1 MFANAGNAGEKRRP
15 RAALNGEKMKLN
27 DVWGYGQLFGFSGL
41 DGVTRYYDDFVG
53 TLTTKKGEIRFE
65 LREWVKIAFPL
76 KGKVRFR
83 AITGD
88 MIDAETENGDFFLT
102 FANEDALI
110 GYVPELPTFKGE
122 KGLKHCLSWG
132 YDVYCTSFDR
142 IAVAWEKM
150 EQGYKIAIYHAFS
163 IEEARAGV
171 RETLKNANPEAL
183 KAARYAY
190 FEKMPKCKNRKYE
203 KLYYKALSVNKV
215 NVHTPQGNIPC
226 RWTTPNRVPHR
237 HMWLWDSVFHALAM
251 VNYNPEMAKD
261 ALRAVLS
268 QTRPDGFIPHMMSP
282 NGHSD
287 VTQPQVLAW
296 GVWNVY
302 KKTGDR
308 AFLAEY
314 IDVLEKYLTWDMEH
328 RDNNKNGLLE
338 WLTEPDQPNCRC
350 GESGLDNSPRFDFDD
365 EMDAVDFSTF
375 AVHDAHYLSLI
386 FAELGDP
393 ERAKKWQLVADRIAE
408 RINAELWD
416 EKTGTYYDKLLTSG
430 KLTYVLS
437 PLSFLPLFAGIPSKE
452 QAAKMVKLL
461 TDKSKI
467 WTPVP
472 LASISQDHPAFST
485 DMWRGGV
492 WLNLNY
498 FIIKGL
504 KDYGYDDIAEELWEK
519 TLDTVKKWH
528 KKTGTIF
535 EFYDPLDKI
544 APYRCERKGK
554 QPRILN
560 WRKQWHSI
568 VDFNW
573 SSCFTLLFIQREFY

>member
-1 MFANAGNAGEKRRP
+1 
-15 RAALNGEKMKLN
+15 MKLN
-27 DVWGYGQLFGFSGL
+27 NIWGHGQLFAFSGL
-41 DGVTRYYDDFVG
+41 DGVTRYYDDFFG
-53 TLTTKKGEIRFE
+53 TLTNKKVEIQFE
-65 LREWVKIAFPL
+65 LRERVKIFFPL
-76 KGKVRFR
+76 EGKVRFR

-88 MIDAETENGDFFLT
+88 MIDAETDKGDFFLT
-102 FANEDALI
+102 FASEDSLI
-110 GYVPELPTFKGE
+110 AYSPVLPVLKGE
-122 KGLKHCLSWG
+122 KGLKHLLSWG
-132 YDVYCTSFDR
+132 LDVYCTKFDR
-142 IAVAWEKM
+142 IAVAWEKTDR
-150 EQGYKIAIYHAFS
+150 GYKIALYHAFT

-171 RETLKNANPEAL
+171 AEAL
-183 KAARYAY
+183 RTADPDALKIARYAY
-190 FEKMPKCKNRKYE
+190 FEKMPKCKDRRYE
-203 KLYYKALSVNKV
+203 QLYYKALSVNKV
-215 NVHTPQGNIPC
+215 NVHSPQGNIPC
-226 RWTTPNRVPHR
+226 RWTTPNREPHR

-251 VNYNPEMAKD
+251 VLYNPEMAKD

-268 QTRPDGFIPHMMSP
+268 QAHSDGFIPHMMSP

-328 RDNNKNGLLE
+328 RDNNHNGLLE
-338 WLTEPDQPNCRC
+338 WLTEPDQLNCRC

-365 EMDAVDFSTF
+365 EMDAIDFSAF

-386 FAELGDP
+386 FKELGDP
-393 ERAKKWQLVADRIAE
+393 ARSEKWQHVSDDIKDK
-408 RINAELWD
+408 INKELWD
-416 EKTGTYYDKLLTSG
+416 EETGTYYDKLLTTG
-430 KLTYVLS
+430 KLTRVLT
-437 PLSFLPLFAGIPSKE
+437 PLSFFPLFVGIPSAE
-452 QAAKMVKLL
+452 QAKKMVKLL
-461 TDKSKI
+461 TDKTKL
-467 WTPVP
+467 WTPAP

-504 KDYGYDDIAEELWEK
+504 QDYGYNDIAEELREK
-519 TLDTVKKWH
+519 TLTMVEKWY

-535 EFYDPLDKI
+535 EFYDPMDKTY
-544 APYRCERKGK
+544 PYRCERKGK
-554 QPRILN
+554 QPRILDY
-560 WRKQWHSI
+560 RKQWHSI

>member
-1 MFANAGNAGEKRRP
+1 
-15 RAALNGEKMKLN
+15 MKLN
-27 DVWGYGQLFGFSGL
+27 DVWGYGQLFAFSGL

-53 TLTTKKGEIRFE
+53 TLTNKKGEIRFE

-76 KGKVRFR
+76 EGKVRFR

-88 MIDAETENGDFFLT
+88 MIDAETEKGDFFVT
-102 FANEDALI
+102 FVNEDALI
-110 GYVPELPTFKGE
+110 CYAPELPTFKGE

-132 YDVYCTSFDR
+132 FDVYCTQFDR
-142 IAVAWEKM
+142 IAIAWEKL
-150 EQGYKIAIYHAFS
+150 ERGYKIAIYHAFS

-171 RETLKNANPEAL
+171 TETLKTADPEAL

-203 KLYYKALSVNKV
+203 KLYYKALAVNKV

-268 QTRPDGFIPHMMSP
+268 QTRSDGFIPHMMSP

-296 GVWNVY
+296 GIWNVY

-308 AFLAEY
+308 AFLAEFT
-314 IDVLEKYLTWDMEH
+314 DVLEKYLTWDMEN
-328 RDNNKNGLLE
+328 RDKNNNGLLE
-338 WLTEPDQPNCRC
+338 WLTEPDQLNCRC

-386 FAELGDP
+386 FSELGDN
-393 ERAKKWQLVADRIAE
+393 ERAKKWQLVADKIAE

-430 KLTYVLS
+430 KLTYVLT

-452 QAAKMVKLL
+452 QAKKMVKLL

-504 KDYGYDDIAEELWEK
+504 KDYGYDDIAEELWRK

>member
-1 MFANAGNAGEKRRP
+1 
-15 RAALNGEKMKLN
+15 MKLN
-27 DVWGYGQLFGFSGL
+27 NIWGHGQLFAFSGL
-41 DGVTRYYDDFVG
+41 DGVTRYYDDFFG
-53 TLTTKKGEIRFE
+53 TLTNKKAEIQFE
-65 LREWVKIAFPL
+65 LRERVKIYFPL
-76 KGKVRFR
+76 EGKVRFR
-83 AITGD
+83 AVTGD
-88 MIDAETENGDFFLT
+88 MIDAETDKGDFFLT
-102 FANEDALI
+102 FVSEDSLI
-110 GYVPELPTFKGE
+110 AYAPELPILKGE
-122 KGLKHCLSWG
+122 KGLKHHLSWG
-132 YDVYCTSFDR
+132 LDVYATKFDK
-142 IAVAWEKM
+142 IGVAWEKTDR
-150 EQGYKIAIYHAFS
+150 GYKIALYHAFT

-171 RETLKNANPEAL
+171 AETLRTADPDAL
-183 KAARYAY
+183 KTARYAY
-190 FEKMPKCKNRKYE
+190 FEKMPKCKDRRYE
-203 KLYYKALSVNKV
+203 QLYYKALSVNKV
-215 NVHTPQGNIPC
+215 NVHSPQGNIPC
-226 RWTTPNRVPHR
+226 RWTTPNREPHR

-251 VNYNPEMAKD
+251 VHYNPEMAKD

-268 QTRPDGFIPHMMSP
+268 QARPDGFIPHMMSP

-314 IDVLEKYLTWDMEH
+314 TDVLEKYLTWDMEH

-365 EMDAVDFSTF
+365 EMDAIDFSAF

-393 ERAKKWQLVADRIAE
+393 ARAEKWQRVADDIKDK
-408 RINAELWD
+408 INAELWD
-416 EKTGTYYDKLLTSG
+416 EETGAYYDKLLTTG
-430 KLTYVLS
+430 ELTRVLT
-437 PLSFLPLFAGIPSKE
+437 PLSFFPLFVGIPSAE
-452 QAAKMVKLL
+452 QAKKMVKLL
-461 TDKSKI
+461 TDKTKL
-467 WTPVP
+467 WTPAP

-504 KDYGYDDIAEELWEK
+504 KDYGYDEIAEELREK
-519 TLDTVKKWH
+519 TLAMIKKWY

-535 EFYDPLDKI
+535 EFYDPMDKTY
-544 APYRCERKGK
+544 PDRCERKGK
-554 QPRILN
+554 QPRILDY
-560 WRKQWHSI
+560 RKQWHSI

-573 SSCFTLLFIQREFY
+573 SSCFTLLFIQGVFC

>member
-1 MFANAGNAGEKRRP
+1 
-15 RAALNGEKMKLN
+15 MKLN
-27 DVWGYGQLFGFSGL
+27 NVWGYGQLFAFSGL
-41 DGVTRYYDDFVG
+41 DGLTRYYDDFVA
-53 TLTTKKGEIRFE
+53 TLRWKKGEIRFE
-65 LREWVKIAFPL
+65 LKEWVKASFPL
-76 KGKVRFR
+76 KGRVRFK

-88 MIDAETENGDFFLT
+88 MIDAETPQGEFFLT
-102 FANEDALI
+102 FAGEDTLV

-122 KGLKHCLSWG
+122 KGLKKLKSWDV
-132 YDVYCTSFDR
+132 DVYCTTYDR
-142 IAVAWEKM
+142 IGVAWEKTDR
-150 EQGYKIAIYHAFS
+150 GYKIAIYHAFS
-163 IEEARAGV
+163 IEGARAGV
-171 RETLKNANPEAL
+171 NEALRTADPDAL

-190 FEKMPKCKNRKYE
+190 FKNLPKCKDKKYE
-203 KLYYKALSVNKV
+203 QLYYKALSVNKV
-215 NVHTPQGNIPC
+215 NVHSPQGTIPC

-261 ALRAVLS
+261 ALRAVLT
-268 QTRPDGFIPHMMSP
+268 QAHPDGFIPHMMAP
-282 NGHSD
+282 FQCSD

-296 GVWNVY
+296 GVWTVY

-308 AFLAEY
+308 AFLAEFT
-314 IDVLEKYLTWDMEH
+314 DVLEKYLIWDMEH
-328 RDNNKNGLLE
+328 RDNNGNGLLE

-350 GESGLDNSPRFDFDD
+350 GESGLDNSPRFDFDE
-365 EMDAVDFSTF
+365 EMDAVDFSAF

-386 FAELGDP
+386 FAELGDQT
-393 ERAKKWQLVADRIAE
+393 RAAKWQQIADKIKD

-416 EKTGTYYDKLLTSG
+416 EETGTYYDKLLSG

-437 PLSFLPLFAGIPSKE
+437 PLSFLPLFCDIPSKE
-452 QAAKMVKLL
+452 QAKRMVKLL
-461 TDKSKI
+461 TDKTKL

-504 KDYGYDDIAEELWEK
+504 QDYGYDDIAEELRVK
-519 TLDTVKKWH
+519 TLETVKKWH

-535 EFYDPLDKI
+535 EFYDPMDQTI
-544 APYRCERKGK
+544 PYRCERKGK
-554 QPRILN
+554 QPRVPD

-573 SSCFTLLFIQREFY
+573 SSCFTLLFILKEFY

>member
-1 MFANAGNAGEKRRP
+1 
-15 RAALNGEKMKLN
+15 MKLN

-41 DGVTRYYDDFVG
+41 EGVTRYYDDFVA
-53 TLTTKKGEIRFE
+53 TLGWKKGELRFE
-65 LREWVKIAFPL
+65 LREWVKVIFPL
-76 KGKVRFR
+76 EGKVRFR

-88 MIDAETENGDFFLT
+88 MIDAETEKGDFFVT
-102 FANEDALI
+102 FVGEDALI
-110 GYVPELPTFKGE
+110 AYAPELPVLKGE
-122 KGLKHCLSWG
+122 KGLKHVTSWDV
-132 YDVYCTSFDR
+132 DVYLTKFDK
-142 IAVAWEKM
+142 IAIAWEKR
-150 EQGYKIAIYHAFS
+150 EGGGYKIAIYHAFS
-163 IEEARAGV
+163 IEGARAGV
-171 RETLKNANPEAL
+171 HETLRTADPEAL
-183 KAARYAY
+183 KAKRYAY
-190 FEKMPKCKNRKYE
+190 FEKMPKCRDRKYE

-215 NVHTPQGNIPC
+215 NVHTPQGTIPC

-251 VNYNPEMAKD
+251 VNYNPELAKD

-268 QTRPDGFIPHMMSP
+268 QAHPDGFIPHLMAP
-282 NGHSD
+282 NEHSD

-308 AFLAEY
+308 EFLAKY
-314 IDVLEKYLTWDMEH
+314 TDVLEKYLTWDMEH

-338 WLTEPDQPNCRC
+338 WLTEPDQLNCRC

-365 EMDAVDFSTF
+365 EMDAIDFSAF

-386 FAELGDP
+386 FAELGDTA
-393 ERAKKWQLVADRIAE
+393 RAEKWQGIADHIKD

-416 EKTGTYYDKLLTSG
+416 EETGTYYDKLLTTG
-430 KLTYVLS
+430 KLTKVLS
-437 PLSFLPLFAGIPSKE
+437 PLSFFPLFCGIPSEE
-452 QAAKMVKLL
+452 QAKRMVALL
-461 TDKSKI
+461 TDKTKL

-504 KDYGYDDIAEELWEK
+504 MDYGYNDIAEDLREK
-519 TLDTVKKWH
+519 TLEVVKKWH

-535 EFYDPLDKI
+535 EFYDPMDKVI
-544 APYRCERKGK
+544 PYRCERKGV
-554 QPRILN
+554 QPRVPD

-573 SSCFTLLFIQREFY
+573 SSCFTLLFIQREWY

>member
-1 MFANAGNAGEKRRP
+1 
-15 RAALNGEKMKLN
+15 MKLN
-27 DVWGYGQLFGFSGL
+27 DIWGYGQLFGFSGL
-41 DGVTRYYDDFVG
+41 EGVTRYYDDFVG
-53 TLTTKKGEIRFE
+53 TLTWKKGEIRFE

-76 KGKVRFR
+76 EGKVRFR

-88 MIDAETENGDFFLT
+88 MIDAETECGDFFLT
-102 FANEDALI
+102 YVGEDALI
-110 GYVPELPTFKGE
+110 GYAPELPVLKGE
-122 KGLKHCLSWG
+122 KGLTHHVTWG
-132 YDVYCTSFDR
+132 IDVYATKFDR
-142 IAVAWEKM
+142 IGVAWEKA
-150 EQGYKIAIYHAFS
+150 EDRGYKIAIYHAFS
-163 IEEARAGV
+163 IEGARAGV
-171 RETLKNANPEAL
+171 MNTLRTADPDAL

-190 FEKMPKCKNRKYE
+190 FEKMPKCKDRKYE

-215 NVHTPQGNIPC
+215 NVHSPQGTIPC

-261 ALRAVLS
+261 CLRAVLE
-268 QTRPDGFIPHMMSP
+268 QAHPDGFIPHLMAP
-282 NGHSD
+282 NECSD

-296 GVWNVY
+296 GVWEVY

-314 IDVLEKYLTWDMEH
+314 TDVLEKYLTWDMEH
-328 RDNNKNGLLE
+328 RDANHNGLLE
-338 WLTEPDQPNCRC
+338 WLTEPDQLNCRC

-365 EMDAVDFSTF
+365 EMDAIDFSAF

-393 ERAKKWQLVADRIAE
+393 ERAEKWQLVADRIKE

-416 EKTGTYYDKLLTSG
+416 EETGTYYDKLLTTG
-430 KLTYVLS
+430 TLTRVLS
-437 PLSFLPLFAGIPSKE
+437 PLSFFPLFAGIPSAE
-452 QAAKMVKLL
+452 QAKRMVALL
-461 TDKSKI
+461 TDKTKL

-504 KDYGYDDIAEELWEK
+504 QDYGYDEIAEELREK
-519 TLDTVKKWH
+519 TLSTVKKWH

-535 EFYDPLDKI
+535 EFYDPMDKVI
-544 APYRCERKGK
+544 PYRCERKGK
-554 QPRILN
+554 QPRVPD